1 MNVHR
6 NIKRGLFLFLLFS
19 LFMPVDFFALQVYFR
34 QILMS
39 LSIFQMPQSC
49 FQVAYKVSFLV
60 SLMYLL
66 QLLQLIFTTSKYQVL
81 VLLEKKLVGRD
92 EGIVKE
98 FLIN

>member
-1 MNVHR
+1 MIVYDSPLQPDR
-6 NIKRGLFLFLLFS
+6 NCKPFLACLPYKYISGDL
-19 LFMPVDFFALQVYFR
+19 
-34 QILMS
+34 LMS

-60 SLMYLL
+60 TLMYLL

-81 VLLEKKLVGRD
+81 VLLDKKLVGRD

>member
-1 MNVHR
+1 MYIV
-6 NIKRGLFLFLLFS
+6 IGLFLPLLFS

-34 QILMS
+34 RILMS

-49 FQVAYKVSFLV
+49 FQVSYKVIFLV

-66 QLLQLIFTTSKYQVL
+66 KLLQLIFTTSKYQVL
-81 VLLEKKLVGRD
+81 VLLDNKLVGRD